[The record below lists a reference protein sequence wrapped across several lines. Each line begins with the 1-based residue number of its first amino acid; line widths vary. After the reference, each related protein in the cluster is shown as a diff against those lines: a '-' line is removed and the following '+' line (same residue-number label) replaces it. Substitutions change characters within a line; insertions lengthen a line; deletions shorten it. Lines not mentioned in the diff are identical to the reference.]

1 MSNGKA
7 KQVVDQKPAKDAPKK
22 DGAGRNLD
30 AKSITSKASP
40 EAPDKKSVRASVP
53 GLVVEADDDD
63 GAGMARVLSTLAGM
77 VPDP

>member
-1 MSNGKA
+1 MSKKDKEITG
-7 KQVVDQKPAKDAPKK
+7 QKPAKDAPKK

-63 GAGMARVLSTLAGM
+63 GAGLRRALNTLAAM
-77 VPDP
+77 VPD